1 MPCGHSRS
9 DCDLI
14 MISLIWGQD
23 ENGLIGKDNALPWK
37 LPADMQWFRKQTM
50 GKPILMGRKTYES
63 IGKPLPGR
71 ENIVITRQDADIP
84 GCLVAHSVSEGV
96 EVFENLHSEH
106 DELMVMGGAEIYA
119 QFLPEADRLY
129 ITEIH
134 HAFEG
139 DAWFPE
145 FDRTGWLEAYREDHP
160 ADEANAYAYSFVIL
174 ERM

>member
-1 MPCGHSRS
+1 
-9 DCDLI
+9 

-23 ENGLIGKDNALPWK
+23 EHGLIGKGNALPWH
-37 LPADMQWFRKQTM
+37 LPADMAWFRKQTM
-50 GKPILMGRKTYES
+50 GKPILMGRKTHES

-71 ENIVITRQDADIP
+71 ENIVITKRDINIP
-84 GCLVAHSVSEGV
+84 GCLVAHSIREAMQAFESLESED
-96 EVFENLHSEH
+96 

-145 FDRTGWLEAYREDHP
+145 FDRSGWLETHREDHP
-160 ADEANAYAYSFVIL
+160 ADEANAHAYSFVIL